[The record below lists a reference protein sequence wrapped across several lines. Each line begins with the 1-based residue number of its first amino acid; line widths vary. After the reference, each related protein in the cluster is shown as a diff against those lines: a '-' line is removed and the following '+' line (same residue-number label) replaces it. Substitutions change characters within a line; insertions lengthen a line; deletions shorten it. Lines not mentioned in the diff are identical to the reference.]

1 MLEVVQHTLMG
12 LEVELQDSPG
22 AESGNQQR
30 QFQPWLELLI
40 HSLVDVEVWVG
51 AESKQT
57 SF

>member
-1 MLEVVQHTLMG
+1 MEVVQHTLMG